1 MVNYACGFN
10 QSETGKCF
18 EWIISDNTLTLQAFA
33 LSLITLPSFMT
44 HLTALAIRP
53 PFNHRFLQNGL
64 IEYIWGEVTIDCGIL
79 NRNLSNEKLHVFS
92 CRYVI
97 ICFLPCNRQE
107 AYHTPRWPTQ
117 SCIDCSVLVT
127 AWKGLTCA
135 PMTCTFLDKNG
146 LRFNKQVRFFRT
158 SVQLQFTANVAA
170 YLFVKYF
177 NAFYDHIK
185 YWPDGRRGNVCW
197 DPHSFNKETTRPHF

>member
-18 EWIISDNTLTLQAFA
+18 EWIIRVTIHLLCK
-33 LSLITLPSFMT
+33 LLITGNEKRLIINHPAFFHDT
-44 HLTALAIRP
+44 
-53 PFNHRFLQNGL
+53 FNCIGYQTFTQSQFLLNGL

-92 CRYVI
+92 CWYVI
-97 ICFLPCNRQE
+97 ICLLSCNRQE

-117 SCIDCSVLVT
+117 SCIDCSVLVI

-135 PMTCTFLDKNG
+135 PMTCTFLDQG
-146 LRFNKQVRFFRT
+146 RLRINT
-158 SVQLQFTANVAA
+158 
-170 YLFVKYF
+170 
-177 NAFYDHIK
+177 
-185 YWPDGRRGNVCW
+185 
-197 DPHSFNKETTRPHF
+197 

>member
-1 MVNYACGFN
+1 MFWMNNKWQYIYFASFW
-10 QSETGKCF
+10 SLETR
-18 EWIISDNTLTLQAFA
+18 SA
-33 LSLITLPSFMT
+33 LSLITLPFFMT
-44 HLTALAIRP
+44 RLTALAIRP

-97 ICFLPCNRQE
+97 ICFLSRNRQE

-117 SCIDCSVLVT
+117 SCIDCSVLVI

-135 PMTCTFLDKNG
+135 PMTCTFLDQG
-146 LRFNKQVRFFRT
+146 RLRINNYIQLKFF
-158 SVQLQFTANVAA
+158 VPL
-170 YLFVKYF
+170 L
-177 NAFYDHIK
+177 I
-185 YWPDGRRGNVCW
+185 
-197 DPHSFNKETTRPHF
+197 